1 MKHLI
6 KWMKISAFINFYLCV
21 IMTFVLIALI
31 VDIGLDSYWH
41 GTEFKAKLL
50 NEVEQIECTTNG
62 SC

>member
-21 IMTFVLIALI
+21 IMTLVLIALI

-41 GTEFKAKLL
+41 GTEFKEQIL
-50 NEVEQIECTTNG
+50 NEAGKRQ
-62 SC
+62 